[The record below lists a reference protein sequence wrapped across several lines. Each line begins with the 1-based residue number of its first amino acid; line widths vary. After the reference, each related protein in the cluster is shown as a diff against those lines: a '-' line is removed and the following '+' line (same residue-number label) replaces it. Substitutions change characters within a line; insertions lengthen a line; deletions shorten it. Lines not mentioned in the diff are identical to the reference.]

1 MTRARDLADGKFAND
16 LTVDTDTLYVDS
28 ANNRVGVGTT
38 SPASAAGNALVVH
51 DTSAPRIRLTSNTTG
66 ETATDG
72 AEISLLTSAFVVEN
86 REASDTIFFNNGAER
101 MRIDASGRVTTPNQ
115 PMFTVNGV
123 AAASTTPGNAQVLNF
138 SGVYLNVGGHF
149 NISTDRF
156 VAPVTGHYF
165 FAFSCMTT
173 TQSHTSN
180 IVIRKN
186 GGGRHSSY
194 TQNATYLR
202 HNIAVVEQLAAND
215 YVDIV
220 LEHGG
225 VHAGFDHFSGFLIG

>member
-1 MTRARDLADGKFAND
+1 MALGKVSTNQIDTAATPTVAEATVTGG
-16 LTVDTDTLYVDS
+16 LTAAEL
-28 ANNRVGVGTT
+28 GVGTT
-38 SPASAAGNALVVH
+38 APTGATSFKSYKNASANVVTVQNQ
-51 DTSAPRIRLTSNTTG
+51 TSDIQIQMNDGVSTG
-66 ETATDG
+66 EGVIYKSGNYNLSFWTNGSSRMKIDG
-72 AEISLLTSAFVVEN
+72 
-86 REASDTIFFNNGAER
+86 
-101 MRIDASGRVTTPNQ
+101 SGRVMMPNQ

-123 AAASTTPGNAQVLNF
+123 AAVSTTPGNSQVLNF

-149 NISTDRF
+149 NISQDRF

-225 VHAGFDHFSGFLIG
+225 IHAGFDHFSGFLIG

>member
-1 MTRARDLADGKFAND
+1 MSTIK
-16 LTVDTDTLYVDS
+16 
-28 ANNRVGVGTT
+28 
-38 SPASAAGNALVVH
+38 
-51 DTSAPRIRLTSNTTG
+51 
-66 ETATDG
+66 
-72 AEISLLTSAFVVEN
+72 LL
-86 REASDTIFFNNGAER
+86 
-101 MRIDASGRVTTPNQ
+101 PNQ

-123 AAASTTPGNAQVLNF
+123 AGVTTTPGNAQVLNF
-138 SGVYLNVGGHF
+138 SGIYVNVGSHF

-165 FAFSCMTT
+165 FAFSCMVSAA
-173 TQSHTSN
+173 SHTSN

-194 TQNATYLR
+194 TANTSYLR
-202 HNIAVVEQLAAND
+202 HNIAVVEQLSAND

-225 VHAGFDHFSGFLIG
+225 VHPGFDHFSGFFLG